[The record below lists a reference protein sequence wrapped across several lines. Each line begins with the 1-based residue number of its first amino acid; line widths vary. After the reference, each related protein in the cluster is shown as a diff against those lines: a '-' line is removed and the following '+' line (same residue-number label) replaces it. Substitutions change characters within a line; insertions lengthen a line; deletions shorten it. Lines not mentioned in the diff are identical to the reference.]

1 MPVVWNKPAI
11 LRTLIRVA
19 IVLVIAYALHLV
31 LGWAMQGIR
40 GLHAGGAGIRIG
52 LLVVILLV
60 YAVLLAIPFVPG
72 IEVGLAV
79 LAMEGAWIAPF
90 VYLGTVGGLILAYQV
105 GAHLPYRYLHRVL
118 ADLGLRG
125 ACRLLDR
132 IEPLG
137 EAERI
142 ALIRKPL
149 PGFLARITL
158 GWRYLLLALLF
169 NIPGSAMLGGGGGI
183 AFVAGLTR
191 IFDAR
196 LTILTIVL
204 AVAPV
209 PLLVWL
215 FEMKAL
221 F

>member
-1 MPVVWNKPAI
+1 MPVSWNKPAI

-19 IVLVIAYALHLV
+19 IVLAIAYGLHLI
-31 LGWAMQGIR
+31 LSWALQSTQ
-40 GLHAGGAGIRIG
+40 GLHDEASCIRIG
-52 LLVVILLV
+52 LLVAILLA
-60 YAVLLAIPFVPG
+60 YALLLAIPFVPG

-90 VYLGTVGGLILAYQV
+90 VYLGTVGGLTLAYLA
-105 GAHLPYRYLHRVL
+105 GAHLPYRYLHRIF
-118 ADLGLRG
+118 ADLGLHG

-132 IEPLG
+132 LEPLN
-137 EAERI
+137 EAERL

-149 PGFLARITL
+149 PAFLARLTL
-158 GWRYLLLALLF
+158 GWRYLLLAFLF
-169 NIPGSAMLGGGGGI
+169 NIPGSALLGGGGGI
-183 AFVAGLTR
+183 ALVAGLSR
-191 IFDAR
+191 IFDPR
-196 LTILTIVL
+196 PTILTIVL